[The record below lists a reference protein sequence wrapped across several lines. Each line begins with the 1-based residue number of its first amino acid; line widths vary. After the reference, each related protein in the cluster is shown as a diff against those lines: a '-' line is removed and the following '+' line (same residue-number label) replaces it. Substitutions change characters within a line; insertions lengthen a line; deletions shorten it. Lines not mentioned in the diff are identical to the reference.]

1 MGIRKSYCLLNTS
14 KTVNELTERIFA
26 AFDTLREKRGIF
38 QRIRQNMVRR
48 CTLCNE
54 IGGRHFE
61 HLL

>member
-1 MGIRKSYCLLNTS
+1 MGIHKSYCLLNTS